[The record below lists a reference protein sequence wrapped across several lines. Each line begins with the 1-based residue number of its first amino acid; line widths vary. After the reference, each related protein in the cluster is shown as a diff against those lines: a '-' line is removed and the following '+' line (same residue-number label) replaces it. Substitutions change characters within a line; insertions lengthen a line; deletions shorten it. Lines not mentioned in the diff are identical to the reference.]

1 MVDSVSCADVANARR
16 FECVDI
22 AADAENASRIR
33 EEFAGWLERFFD
45 LDPIRS
51 CDFVLAINE
60 ALANAAEYA
69 YVSTDRSE
77 TMDLLAQY
85 DAGDASLTVQIS
97 DNGLWRVPES
107 NAARHTRGK
116 GIPLMK
122 ALSDRV
128 SIYTS
133 TSGTQ
138 VSLQWERVGQR

>member
-1 MVDSVSCADVANARR
+1 MIDSVSCADVADARR
-16 FECVDI
+16 FECIDI
-22 AADAENASRIR
+22 AADAESASRIR
-33 EEFAGWLERFFD
+33 EEFAEWLARFFD

-51 CDFVLAINE
+51 SDLVLAINE

-69 YVSTDRSE
+69 YVSTNRLE

-85 DAGDASLTVQIS
+85 DAADARLTVRIS

-107 NAARHTRGK
+107 TEVRRFRGK

-128 SIYTS
+128 TINTS
-133 TSGTQ
+133 TTGTQ
-138 VSLQWERVGQR
+138 VCLQWASVAER